1 MVEHY
6 LGKVQPAWVD
16 HNRHMNLAYYVLA
29 FDLATDV
36 FFQSFGV
43 DQNYRNS
50 TNFSTFAG
58 NIHVYYKSEL
68 QLDEEFKVSCSL
80 LGFDNKRIRHMNQ
93 MFRTKDGV
101 EVAVLESLQLHV
113 DLNDRR
119 VCNMPGSLVARLEM
133 LQSEQ
138 GFFEIPKEIGQAITK
153 PPVYNAS

>member
-6 LGKVQPAWVD
+6 RGKVQPAWVD
-16 HNRHMNLAYYVLA
+16 HNRHMNLACYVLA
-29 FDLATDV
+29 CDLATD
-36 FFQSFGV
+36 FFHSFGV

-50 TNFSTFAG
+50 TNFSMFAG
-58 NIHVYYKSEL
+58 NIQVYYKSEL
-68 QLDEEFKVSCSL
+68 QLDEEFNVSCSL
-80 LGFDNKRIRHMNQ
+80 LGFDNKRIWHMNQ
-93 MFRTKDGV
+93 MFRTTDVV

-119 VCNMPGSLVARLEM
+119 VYDMPGSLVARLEM

-138 GFFEIPKEIGQAITK
+138 GFFEIAKEIGQAITK